1 MVIAGCAIVPE
12 LYLTTTTGSFFWSTD
27 SISNIRGD
35 PFLGGGTLQAPGPG
49 GMCSSGT
56 GMQPISGTDDRL
68 VMLEMLVRVGTKGWM
83 SGILVRVFRVN
94 EAADGL

>member
-1 MVIAGCAIVPE
+1 
-12 LYLTTTTGSFFWSTD
+12 
-27 SISNIRGD
+27 
-35 PFLGGGTLQAPGPG
+35 
-49 GMCSSGT
+49 
-56 GMQPISGTDDRL
+56 MQPISGTDDRL